1 MTRRHRSARPGV
13 RDGHPVAVMWW
24 AVAGLVGWCASAPL
38 VAVATGRVLRRRTPG
53 VAVEDLLR
61 VPEAWAADR
70 LDPAG
75 A

>member
-1 MTRRHRSARPGV
+1 
-13 RDGHPVAVMWW
+13 MWW